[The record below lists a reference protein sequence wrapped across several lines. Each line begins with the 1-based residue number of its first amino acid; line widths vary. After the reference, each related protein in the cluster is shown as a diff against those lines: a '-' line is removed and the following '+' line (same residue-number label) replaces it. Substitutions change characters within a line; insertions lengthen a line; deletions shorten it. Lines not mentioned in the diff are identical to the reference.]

1 MTDMGGNMEL
11 KKGSPEEA
19 GLDAGRLSRAY
30 ELVERWVAEDRVA
43 GAAMA
48 VARHGVLV
56 EPRGF
61 GRSPGVLGSEPTAA
75 DSVFL
80 VASVTKPVTATAAML
95 LVERGELSLQDP
107 VCQIVPGFGE
117 RGKDEVRVLHLLTH
131 TSGLPDMLPDNVEL
145 RQRHAPLSEF
155 VAGICRC
162 GLLFR
167 PGTQIRYQ
175 SMGTAMLGEIVE
187 RLTGMP
193 LREFV
198 RRELFLPLGMTGTA
212 LGLSPDLAGRVSQVR
227 VPAQQWSTDWHWNSP
242 YWQGFG
248 APWGGMF
255 ATVQDLAVFLQMI
268 LQSGRYGGR
277 QVLGAATA
285 GAMVTDQ
292 TSRMPGLSAETRLSQ
307 AWGLGWRLGGWGD
320 LGSPRSFW
328 HNGATGT
335 QVGADPD
342 TGLVCAVF
350 TTQPDAPLHC
360 VVNAVKGALV

>member
-1 MTDMGGNMEL
+1 MEL
-11 KKGSPEEA
+11 SKGTPEEA
-19 GLDAGRLSRAY
+19 GLDPGRWSRACQ
-30 ELVERWVAEDRVA
+30 LLARWVAEDRVT

-48 VARHGVLV
+48 VARHGVAV

-61 GRSPGVLGSEPTAA
+61 GRRVGVRGTEPMAA

-80 VASVTKPVTATAAML
+80 VASVTKPVTAAAAML
-95 LVERGELSLQDP
+95 LVERGQLSLQDP
-107 VCQIVPGFGE
+107 VCQIVPQFGT
-117 RGKDEVRVLHLLTH
+117 RGKEEVRVLHLLTH
-131 TSGLPDMLPDNVEL
+131 TSGLPDMLPENAEL

-187 RLTGMP
+187 RLAGMP

-198 RRELFLPLGMTGTA
+198 GRELFLPLGMSSTS
-212 LGLSPDLAGRVSQVR
+212 LGIRPELADRVAQVR
-227 VPAQQWSTDWHWNSP
+227 IPEEQWHTDWHWNSP

-255 ATVQDLAVFLQMI
+255 APVQDLAVFLQMF
-268 LQSGRYGGR
+268 LSRGMYGGR
-277 QVLGAATA
+277 QVLGASTA
-285 GAMVTDQ
+285 GAMVADQ
-292 TSRMPGLSAETRLSQ
+292 TSRMPGLSPETRLSQ
-307 AWGLGWRLGGWGD
+307 GWGLGWKLGGWGD

-328 HNGATGT
+328 HSGATGT
-335 QVGADPD
+335 HVGADPQS
-342 TGLVCAVF
+342 GLACAVF
-350 TTQPDAPLHC
+350 TTQPDAPLHY
-360 VVNAVKGALV
+360 VVDAVQGALV